1 MTENYNGLEV
11 FSYQFDRFAYEH
23 PWIGAQT
30 GEFMLGPQGGG
41 MLEFS
46 HAMVFALPEGGAHEV
61 HGPIL
66 EWYLSH
72 GGPYGALGYPISNE
86 RPTPTGSGRYN
97 LFQRGAIGWLPDTGA
112 FTIGGREEDSDVSPG
127 PDAATVSVVDASMSS
142 LGISG

>member
-11 FSYQFDRFAYEH
+11 FGYQFDRFAYEH
-23 PWIGAQT
+23 SWIGDQK

-46 HAMVFALPEGGAHEV
+46 HATVFALPEGGAHEV

-66 EWYLSH
+66 EWYLAH

-97 LFQRGAIGWLPDTGA
+97 LFQRGAIGWLPDAGA
-112 FTIGGREEDSDVSPG
+112 FTIGGREEDSDVSLG
-127 PDAATVSVVDASMSS
+127 PDAATVSVVDVPMSS
-142 LGISG
+142 LGISA

>member
-1 MTENYNGLEV
+1 
-11 FSYQFDRFAYEH
+11 
-23 PWIGAQT
+23 
-30 GEFMLGPQGGG
+30 MLGPQGGG
-41 MLEFS
+41 MLEFT
-46 HAMVFALPEGGAHEV
+46 HAMVFALPDGGAHEV

-142 LGISG
+142 VGISG